1 MFISKYINFNE
12 IKFIMKKLFSLFALG
27 MLTMSAWA
35 ANTYVKVASV
45 DQLETGK
52 KYILVNEDANAGMG
66 ALSTTSTM
74 YGTAVAISIDN
85 EAVDIEGT
93 SVLELTAHKASGDQ
107 GGWVFEFDENHFIAW
122 ISGNSLTST
131 HNTTG
136 VISLNEQWYA
146 AATDDGVIL
155 KSRNDESRI
164 LQYNSTSPRFACYTS
179 SQKPAVLYVQ
189 DAGYTPPVTV
199 AAPTLPESQEFENS
213 LSVSITN
220 NEEGADLMYALN
232 DGEFTEYEEA
242 LTITETTTVYAKAV
256 KGDVESEV
264 VSATYTKV
272 EPVVY
277 TKPYVKV
284 NSVDE
289 LEVGKKYI
297 IVNEERKLA
306 MGEIT
311 GGSTRYGSRIEI
323 PIVEDVAYIGD
334 TEVVEL
340 TLGKGTM
347 DVLGNDTWTF
357 EINGSGHYILWNSGN
372 SLDAVTGDGATS
384 ATGAQWIADE
394 TEDGVVLLNK
404 SDNARKL
411 QYNAS
416 SPRFACYTT
425 SQQPA
430 VLYVEYE
437 PQEEEGITTLSQA
450 NALEDSENFTFNGD
464 AVVTIRWKG
473 SLYLRDESGYGQIAD
488 SLAIF
493 ENGQVLNP
501 GWNAT
506 KTSENG
512 WVKFIDATNLSASGE
527 TNAELAAAQKITTV
541 DESMLNAYV
550 YVENVNK
557 SFLPIRSITLEDG
570 TVISLTG
577 TGNQPAMGNYNIYGI
592 IWKSGDKLVF
602 EPVAW
607 ETYVAPPTFLRGDVN
622 DDGEV
627 NISDV
632 TALIDYL
639 LFEDATGI
647 NLDAADCD
655 KNNEVS
661 ISDVTALIDFI
672 NYNEWAD

>member
-1 MFISKYINFNE
+1 
-12 IKFIMKKLFSLFALG
+12 MKKLFSLFALG

-45 DQLETGK
+45 DQLEIGK
-52 KYILVNEDANAGMG
+52 KYILVNEEANVGMG

-74 YGTAVAISIDN
+74 YGTTVAITIDN
-85 EAVDIEGT
+85 EAVDIEGA
-93 SVLELTAHKASGDQ
+93 SVLELTAHKANGDQ
-107 GGWVFEFDENHFIAW
+107 GGWIFEFDENHFIAW

-136 VISLNEQWYA
+136 AISLNEQWYA
-146 AATDDGVIL
+146 TATDDGVIL

-232 DGEFTEYEEA
+232 DGEFTEYTEA

-284 NSVDE
+284 NSADE

-297 IVNEERKLA
+297 LVNEERKLA

-311 GGSTRYGSRIEI
+311 GGSTHYGSHIEI
-323 PIVEDVAYIGD
+323 PIVEDVAYIGGTD
-334 TEVVEL
+334 VVEL

-357 EINGSGHYILWNSGN
+357 EINGSGSYIIWNSGN
-372 SLDAVTGDGATS
+372 SLDAVTGNAATS
-384 ATGAQWIADE
+384 ATGAQWIADA
-394 TEDGVVLLNK
+394 TDDGVVLLNK

-411 QYNAS
+411 QYNPS

-437 PQEEEGITTLSQA
+437 PQEEEGITTLSEA
-450 NALEDSENFTFNGD
+450 NALTDDEAFTFDGD
-464 AVVTIRWKG
+464 AVVTICWKG
-473 SLYLRDESGYGQIAD
+473 SVYLRDESGYGQIVD
-488 SLAIF
+488 SLAVF

-506 KTSENG
+506 KTSVNG
-512 WVKFIDATNLSASGE
+512 WVKFIDDTNLSASGE
-527 TNAELAAAQKITTV
+527 TNAELAAAQKITSV

-550 YVENVNK
+550 YVENVYK

-570 TVISLTG
+570 TNISLTG

-622 DDGEV
+622 DDGAV
-627 NISDV
+627 TIADV
-632 TALIDYL
+632 AALADYL
-639 LFEDATGI
+639 LSNDATDL

-655 KNNEVS
+655 QNGSVGVN
-661 ISDVTALIDFI
+661 DVASLIDYI
-672 NYNEWAD
+672 LNGEWFD

>member
-1 MFISKYINFNE
+1 
-12 IKFIMKKLFSLFALG
+12 MKKLFSLFALG

-45 DQLETGK
+45 DQLEIGK

-136 VISLNEQWYA
+136 AISLNEQWYA

-189 DAGYTPPVTV
+189 GAGYTPPVTV
-199 AAPTLPESQEFENS
+199 ASPTLPESQEFENS

-550 YVENVNK
+550 YVENVYK

>member
-1 MFISKYINFNE
+1 
-12 IKFIMKKLFSLFALG
+12 MKKLFSLFALG

-45 DQLETGK
+45 DQLEIGK

-136 VISLNEQWYA
+136 AISLNEQWYA

-284 NSVDE
+284 NSADE

-297 IVNEERKLA
+297 LVNEERKLA

-311 GGSTRYGSRIEI
+311 GGSTHYGSHIEI
-323 PIVEDVAYIGD
+323 PIVEDVAYIGGAD
-334 TEVVEL
+334 VVEL

-357 EINGSGHYILWNSGN
+357 EINGSGSYIIWNSGN
-372 SLDAVTGDGATS
+372 SLDAVTGNAATS
-384 ATGAQWIADE
+384 ATGAQWIADA
-394 TEDGVVLLNK
+394 TDDGVVLLNK

-411 QYNAS
+411 QYNPS

-437 PQEEEGITTLSQA
+437 PQEEEGITTLSEA
-450 NALEDSENFTFNGD
+450 NALEDGENFTFNGD
-464 AVVTIRWKG
+464 AVVTICWKG
-473 SLYLRDESGYGQIAD
+473 SVYLRDESGYGQIVD
-488 SLAIF
+488 SLAVF

-506 KTSENG
+506 KTSVNG
-512 WVKFIDATNLSASGE
+512 WVKFIDDTNLSASGE
-527 TNAELAAAQKITTV
+527 TNAELAAAQKITSV

-550 YVENVNK
+550 YVENVYK

-570 TVISLTG
+570 TNISLTG

-622 DDGEV
+622 DDGAV
-627 NISDV
+627 TIADV
-632 TALIDYL
+632 AALADYL
-639 LFEDATGI
+639 LSNDATDL

-655 KNNEVS
+655 QNGSVGVN
-661 ISDVTALIDFI
+661 DVASLIDYI
-672 NYNEWAD
+672 LNGEWFD

>member
-136 VISLNEQWYA
+136 AISLNEQWYA

>member
-1 MFISKYINFNE
+1 
-12 IKFIMKKLFSLFALG
+12 MKKLFSLFALG

-45 DQLETGK
+45 DQLEIGK

-93 SVLELTAHKASGDQ
+93 SVLELTAHKANGDQ

-122 ISGNSLTST
+122 VSGNSLTST

-136 VISLNEQWYA
+136 AISLNEQWYA

-220 NEEGADLMYALN
+220 NEDGADLMYALN

-340 TLGKGTM
+340 TLGKGNM

-357 EINGSGHYILWNSGN
+357 EINGSGRYILWNSGN

-430 VLYVEYE
+430 VLFVEYE

-450 NALEDSENFTFNGD
+450 NALEDGENFTFNGD
-464 AVVTIRWKG
+464 AVVTICWKG
-473 SLYLRDESGYGQIAD
+473 SVYLRDESGYGQIAD
-488 SLAIF
+488 SLVTF

-512 WVKFIDATNLSASGE
+512 WVKFIDDTNLSASGE
-527 TNAELAAAQKITTV
+527 TNAELAAAQKLTAV

-550 YVENVNK
+550 YVENVSK
-557 SFLPIRSITLEDG
+557 GFFPIRSITLEDG

-592 IWKSGDKLVF
+592 IWKSGDNLVF

>member
-1 MFISKYINFNE
+1 
-12 IKFIMKKLFSLFALG
+12 MKKLFSLFALG

-45 DQLETGK
+45 DQLEIGK
-52 KYILVNEDANAGMG
+52 KYILVNEEANVGMG

-74 YGTAVAISIDN
+74 YGTTVAITIDN
-85 EAVDIEGT
+85 EAVDIEGA
-93 SVLELTAHKASGDQ
+93 SVLELTAHKANGDQ
-107 GGWVFEFDENHFIAW
+107 GGWIFEFDENHFIAW

-136 VISLNEQWYA
+136 AISLNEQWYA

-357 EINGSGHYILWNSGN
+357 EINGSGSYIIWNSGN
-372 SLDAVTGDGATS
+372 SLDAVTGNAATS
-384 ATGAQWIADE
+384 ATGAQWIADA
-394 TEDGVVLLNK
+394 TDDGVVLLNK

-411 QYNAS
+411 QYNPS

-437 PQEEEGITTLSQA
+437 PQEEEEITTLSEA
-450 NALEDSENFTFNGD
+450 NALEDGENFTFNGD
-464 AVVTIRWKG
+464 AVVTICWKG
-473 SLYLRDESGYGQIAD
+473 SVYLRDESGYGQIVD
-488 SLAIF
+488 SLAVF

-506 KTSENG
+506 KTSVNG
-512 WVKFIDATNLSASGE
+512 WVKFIDDTNLSASGE
-527 TNAELAAAQKITTV
+527 TNAELAAAQKITSV

-550 YVENVNK
+550 YVENVYK

-570 TVISLTG
+570 TNISLTG

-622 DDGEV
+622 DDGAV
-627 NISDV
+627 TIADV
-632 TALIDYL
+632 AALADYL
-639 LFEDATGI
+639 LSNDATDL

-655 KNNEVS
+655 QNGSVGVN
-661 ISDVTALIDFI
+661 DVASLIDYI
-672 NYNEWAD
+672 LNGEWFD

>member
-1 MFISKYINFNE
+1 
-12 IKFIMKKLFSLFALG
+12 MKKLFSLFALG

-45 DQLETGK
+45 DQLEIGK

-136 VISLNEQWYA
+136 AISLNEQWYA

-357 EINGSGHYILWNSGN
+357 EINGSGRYILWNSGN

-437 PQEEEGITTLSQA
+437 PQEEEGITTLSEA
-450 NALEDSENFTFNGD
+450 NALEDGENFTFNGD
-464 AVVTIRWKG
+464 AVVTICWKG
-473 SLYLRDESGYGQIAD
+473 SVYLRDESGYGQIVD
-488 SLAIF
+488 SLAVF

-506 KTSENG
+506 KTSVNG
-512 WVKFIDATNLSASGE
+512 WVKFIDDTNLSASGE
-527 TNAELAAAQKITTV
+527 TNAELAAAQKITSV

-550 YVENVNK
+550 YVENVYK

-570 TVISLTG
+570 TNISLTG

-622 DDGEV
+622 DDGAV
-627 NISDV
+627 TIADV
-632 TALIDYL
+632 AALADYL
-639 LFEDATGI
+639 LSNDATDL

-655 KNNEVS
+655 QNGSVGVN
-661 ISDVTALIDFI
+661 DVASLIDYI
-672 NYNEWAD
+672 LNGEWFD

>member
-1 MFISKYINFNE
+1 
-12 IKFIMKKLFSLFALG
+12 MKKLFSLFALG

-45 DQLETGK
+45 DQLEIGK

-136 VISLNEQWYA
+136 AISLNEQWYA

-340 TLGKGTM
+340 TLGKGNM

-357 EINGSGHYILWNSGN
+357 EINGSGRYILWNSGN

-430 VLYVEYE
+430 VLFVEYE

-450 NALEDSENFTFNGD
+450 NALEDGENFTFNGD
-464 AVVTIRWKG
+464 AVVTICWKG
-473 SLYLRDESGYGQIAD
+473 SVYLRDESGYGQIAD
-488 SLAIF
+488 SLVTF

-512 WVKFIDATNLSASGE
+512 WVKFIDDTNLSASGE
-527 TNAELAAAQKITTV
+527 TNAELAAAQKLTAV

-550 YVENVNK
+550 YVENVSK
-557 SFLPIRSITLEDG
+557 GFFPIRSITLEDG

>member
-1 MFISKYINFNE
+1 
-12 IKFIMKKLFSLFALG
+12 MKKLFSLFALG

-45 DQLETGK
+45 DQLEIGK

-136 VISLNEQWYA
+136 AISLNEQWYA

-264 VSATYTKV
+264 ISATYTKV

-357 EINGSGHYILWNSGN
+357 EINGSGSYIIWNSGN

-411 QYNAS
+411 QYNPS

-437 PQEEEGITTLSQA
+437 PQEEEGITTLSEA
-450 NALEDSENFTFNGD
+450 NALEDGENFTFNGD
-464 AVVTIRWKG
+464 AVVTICWKG
-473 SLYLRDESGYGQIAD
+473 SVYLRDESGYGQIVD
-488 SLAIF
+488 SLAVF

-506 KTSENG
+506 KTSVNG
-512 WVKFIDATNLSASGE
+512 WVKFIDDTNLSASGE
-527 TNAELAAAQKITTV
+527 TNAELAAAQKITSV

-550 YVENVNK
+550 YVENVYK

-570 TVISLTG
+570 TNISLTG

-622 DDGEV
+622 DDGAV
-627 NISDV
+627 TIADV
-632 TALIDYL
+632 AALADYL
-639 LFEDATGI
+639 LSNDATDL

-655 KNNEVS
+655 QNGSVGVN
-661 ISDVTALIDFI
+661 DVASLIDYI
-672 NYNEWAD
+672 LNGEWFD

>member
-1 MFISKYINFNE
+1 
-12 IKFIMKKLFSLFALG
+12 MKKLFSLFALG

-45 DQLETGK
+45 DQLEIGK

-136 VISLNEQWYA
+136 AISLNEQWYA

-220 NEEGADLMYALN
+220 NEEGADLMYAPN

-264 VSATYTKV
+264 ISATYTKV

-357 EINGSGHYILWNSGN
+357 EINGSGRYILWNSGN

-437 PQEEEGITTLSQA
+437 PQEEEGITTLSEA
-450 NALEDSENFTFNGD
+450 NALEDGENFTFNGD
-464 AVVTIRWKG
+464 AVVTICWKG
-473 SLYLRDESGYGQIAD
+473 SVYLRDESGYGQIVD
-488 SLAIF
+488 SLAVF

-506 KTSENG
+506 KTSVNG
-512 WVKFIDATNLSASGE
+512 WVKFIDDTNLSASGE
-527 TNAELAAAQKITTV
+527 TNAELAAAQKITSV

-550 YVENVNK
+550 YVENVYK

-570 TVISLTG
+570 TNISLTG

-622 DDGEV
+622 DDGAV
-627 NISDV
+627 TIADV
-632 TALIDYL
+632 AALADYL
-639 LFEDATGI
+639 LSNDATDL

-655 KNNEVS
+655 QNGSVGVN
-661 ISDVTALIDFI
+661 DVASLIDYI
-672 NYNEWAD
+672 LNGEWFD